1 MSLKL
6 LIDECLSP
14 LLVQQAREAGHTQST
29 CVRDMGWSGTKDWR
43 LIELV
48 TAGDYTLITVN
59 ARDFRGPQPGT
70 QGGLHGA
77 QSIHAGLVCLV
88 SALPLTVQRQ
98 QMLFELALA
107 EIALLPD
114 LVNTCLEVVE
124 DAHGQIDV
132 FVFDLPQ

>member
-14 LLVQQAREAGHTQST
+14 LLAQQARAAGYAQST
-29 CVRDMGWSGTKDWR
+29 CVRDMGWSGTKDWW

-48 TAGDYTLITVN
+48 IAGDYTLVTVN
-59 ARDFRGPQPGT
+59 ARDFRGPRPGT

-124 DAHGQIDV
+124 DARGQVEV
-132 FVFDLPQ
+132 FVFDLPE